1 MPCLSK
7 PEVNLLNFCTE
18 NMWTGDYRLLG
29 LKRLVFPAL
38 NPGGIYKEAHG
49 NSSFKSAKLTKKG
62 NLGWTYSG
70 YHDEVTHGLCSRS
83 SLKLV
88 CSLTCELS
96 QKFPSAS
103 GMMHLISN
111 SITTLCVCL
120 SSRHGTE
127 PLFVKEQVML
137 CIYQWTQQLWDLRLK
152 CNIVLQLKT
161 VAS

>member
-1 MPCLSK
+1 M
-7 PEVNLLNFCTE
+7 
-18 NMWTGDYRLLG
+18 LG

-49 NSSFKSAKLTKKG
+49 NSSFKSVKLTKKG

-70 YHDEVTHGLCSRS
+70 YHDEVSHGLCFRS

-96 QKFPSAS
+96 QTFSSAS

-111 SITTLCVCL
+111 SITTLCVSFFQTWDRTTVCQ
-120 SSRHGTE
+120 GTSNAVHL
-127 PLFVKEQVML
+127 PVDP
-137 CIYQWTQQLWDLRLK
+137 TTLRLK
-152 CNIVLQLKT
+152 AKV
-161 VAS
+161 